1 MQVLFILT
9 SDVNQAQTSSTGGV
23 HGTIGYVPPEYGIC
37 NQLSTE
43 GDVYS
48 YGILLLEIFS
58 GKRPTESSIQIDGAC
73 NLQDYVREALPKR
86 VMDVAHP
93 RIGLDQDEHD
103 LIVKQSHSRDA
114 MLTCLTSIF
123 EVGILCSDENPQKRI
138 DMGVALK
145 KLLVARDQLLQQ

>member
-1 MQVLFILT
+1 M
-9 SDVNQAQTSSTGGV
+9 
-23 HGTIGYVPPEYGIC
+23 
-37 NQLSTE
+37 
-43 GDVYS
+43 
-48 YGILLLEIFS
+48 
-58 GKRPTESSIQIDGAC
+58 
-73 NLQDYVREALPKR
+73 REALPKR